1 MCAGWV
7 GPEAAGL
14 HPDLVGPWRGPAAGR
29 PWPDCNSESPSEEV
43 GGFVG
48 APTCTDTLL
57 GNSWGSREGT
67 CPLPKPVT
75 PAGRNAAP
83 KSGQGTFPLGLSLGP
98 PPSNRP
104 SRKAPSADWPCT
116 CHPSSLREG
125 TEAGGPSDLP
135 ATAHLG
141 RVRPRPSSAGP
152 GERRSPDT
160 LPVARAAPSKL
171 PFFLAAALEDGDT
184 VARPSTG
191 QLGLLSSAVTA
202 ASCSGRRSGQCPG
215 PGRALSRCPPGLSG
229 PLWGIPWLC
238 PRPRP
243 PGVCVL

>member
-104 SRKAPSADWPCT
+104 SRKAPSET
-116 CHPSSLREG
+116 
-125 TEAGGPSDLP
+125 GPAP
-135 ATAHLG
+135 ATPRACGRGQRQAGPQTCPRLRIWDGCVPDPPAQG
-141 RVRPRPSSAGP
+141 RVRGGVRTHSRWPALPPPNCPFSS
-152 GERRSPDT
+152 
-160 LPVARAAPSKL
+160 
-171 PFFLAAALEDGDT
+171 
-184 VARPSTG
+184 
-191 QLGLLSSAVTA
+191 
-202 ASCSGRRSGQCPG
+202 
-215 PGRALSRCPPGLSG
+215 
-229 PLWGIPWLC
+229 
-238 PRPRP
+238 RP
-243 PGVCVL
+243 P